1 MQLGSNMG
9 KACNGRICLHI
20 LVAWDTMAGLTLSV
34 LGLATMVWQL
44 KQAGGVELL
53 MTRGFACDAHR
64 RGWSSNMSMTHTTFF
79 LTA

>member
-1 MQLGSNMG
+1 M
-9 KACNGRICLHI
+9 I
-20 LVAWDTMAGLTLSV
+20 AGLTLSA

-53 MTRGFACDAHR
+53 EIRGFACDAHR
-64 RGWSSNMSMTHTTFF
+64 RGWSRSNMLMTHTIFF